1 MAVHPTAIIEPGV
14 TIGRNTSIWDNVHV
28 RHSTSIGSDCI
39 IGEKSYIAYGV
50 RIKDLVKINAMV
62 YVCTGVTIE
71 RGVMIAAGVVFTND
85 RFPRATT
92 PDLSSLLS
100 SDPNEDT
107 LETIVGEGA
116 TIGAHATIGPGLSIG
131 RYAMIGMGSVV
142 TRDVPDYAIVHGNP
156 ARPVGYACAC
166 GHPLV
171 PQAASHARPTALRC
185 QVCFADYA
193 FQGSAVVQMGMQPSL
208 Q

>member
-14 TIGRNTSIWDNVHV
+14 TIGRNTAIWDNVHV
-28 RHSTSIGSDCI
+28 RHSTTIGSDCI

-50 RIKDLVKINAMV
+50 HIKDLVKINAFV

-71 RGVMIAAGVVFTND
+71 RGAMIAAGVTFTNE

-92 PDLSSLLS
+92 PELDRLLPSDPTDDTLLS
-100 SDPNEDT
+100 V
-107 LETIVGEGA
+107 VGAGA
-116 TIGAHATIGPGLSIG
+116 TIGANATIGPGVNIG
-131 RYAMIGMGSVV
+131 RFAMVGMGSVV
-142 TRDVPDYAIVHGNP
+142 TRDVPDFAIVHGNP

-171 PQAASHARPTALRC
+171 PLSASRSRPTSLRC
-185 QVCFADYA
+185 QSCLAEYA
-193 FQGSAVVQMGMQPSL
+193 FSGSAVVQMGMQPSL
-208 Q
+208 R